1 MLFTYTAMVALFAT
15 PKDGTLLDVMIK
27 LGETMLFTYTAMV
40 ALFTT
45 PKDGKVLNSNLL
57 QQHWEHIIQTS
68 KVMQSHKQK
77 QKVSKLYY
85 VNLYYTMCGASLCN
99 FNINAK

>member
-1 MLFTYTAMVALFAT
+1 MLFTYTAMVALFTT

-45 PKDGKVLNSNLL
+45 PKDGNLL
-57 QQHWEHIIQTS
+57 QQHTHTS
-68 KVMQSHKQK
+68 
-77 QKVSKLYY
+77 LTA
-85 VNLYYTMCGASLCN
+85 LFPGLPR
-99 FNINAK
+99 